1 MWCQILMEAYSPNNK
16 RIFSRL
22 GKCLEGGQVSLGK
35 KFFSCYRGHSV
46 SNVSRRGG
54 KNHANFK
61 GYLSHRKSRAFLLIS
76 YIWNFQVAFETGTS
90 RSLVLHIPLFPST
103 SLRPIWPLKD
113 KKPLNMQC
121 SSKVQ
126 A

>member
-1 MWCQILMEAYSPNNK
+1 MEAYSPNNK

-22 GKCLEGGQVSLGK
+22 GKRLEGGQVSLGK

-61 GYLSHRKSRAFLLIS
+61 GYLSHRKNRAFFIDVLYLEFSGRIRDRYKSLVGLAYTSIS
-76 YIWNFQVAFETGTS
+76 IDEFAANMAFERQEAIEYAVQQQGTS
-90 RSLVLHIPLFPST
+90 MI
-103 SLRPIWPLKD
+103 
-113 KKPLNMQC
+113 
-121 SSKVQ
+121 
-126 A
+126 